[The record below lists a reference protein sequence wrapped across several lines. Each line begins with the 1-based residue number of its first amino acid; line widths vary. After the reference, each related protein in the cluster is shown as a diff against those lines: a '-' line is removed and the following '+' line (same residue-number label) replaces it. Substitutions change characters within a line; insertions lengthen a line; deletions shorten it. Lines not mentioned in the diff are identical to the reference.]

1 LKLAHVIGLVL
12 WRGGL
17 LLVGVVL
24 LYELASWVL
33 QFVDLPVQLGVG
45 LGLVATGVVF
55 VLISMIA
62 ERVRDYGVEARG
74 CRD

>member
-1 LKLAHVIGLVL
+1 MKSAHVIGLIL

-24 LYELASWVL
+24 LYELTSWVL

-45 LGLVATGVVF
+45 LGLMATGVVL
-55 VLISMIA
+55 VLISVIA
-62 ERVRDYGVEARG
+62 ERVRDDGIEARG
-74 CRD
+74 YRD